1 MPRDSVII
9 TDSRGKSLQDLMWP
23 ANAKRHSLQVS
34 MLIHKIKGAR
44 LRTLADAAI
53 SFVGDF
59 PTYNVYI
66 VGGVCDIT
74 WKHPITKEI
83 RFLHKDQEAL
93 TSHIISI
100 IDEIDKRMH
109 GCCPN
114 TKFIICPLVGVNVSA
129 YIPHIAD
136 KTPGLQDIITGAVTD
151 INQHILVVNKRRQYR
166 MPHLST
172 PVHTWRHGRF
182 YHHLEQLATDGIH
195 LSDGLKKIWADQL
208 VKAIEQN

>member
-1 MPRDSVII
+1 
-9 TDSRGKSLQDLMWP
+9 MWP
-23 ANAKRHSLQVS
+23 VNAERHSLSNS
-34 MLIHKIKGAR
+34 MLIHKIKGAG

-66 VGGVCDIT
+66 VGGVCVIT
-74 WKHPITKEI
+74 WKHPVTKEI
-83 RFLHKDQEAL
+83 KFLHNDQKAL
-93 TSHIISI
+93 FTHITSI

-114 TKFIICPLVGVNVSA
+114 TKFIICPLVGVDVSN
-129 YIPHIAD
+129 YIPRIAE
-136 KTPGLQDIITGAVTD
+136 KIPGLQDIITNAVTD
-151 INQHILVVNKRRQYR
+151 INKHILAVNKRCQYR

-172 PVHTWRHGRF
+172 SVHTWRHGQY
-182 YHHLEQLATDGIH
+182 YHHLEQLASDGIH
-195 LSDGLKKIWADQL
+195 LSDNLERTWAEQL